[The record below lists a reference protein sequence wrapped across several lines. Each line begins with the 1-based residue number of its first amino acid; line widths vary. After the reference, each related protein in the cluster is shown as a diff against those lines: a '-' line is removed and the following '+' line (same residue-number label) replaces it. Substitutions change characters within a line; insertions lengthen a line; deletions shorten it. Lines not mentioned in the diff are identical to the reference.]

1 MFNFSAHLT
10 EHCTTSESAR
20 QGDREFFF
28 RRLKLNVSRL
38 GDQAPLEHSLGYE
51 LKKNEEKEEE
61 ERSCVLSQNTKL
73 LLKHVGGTQNRS
85 PLQQE
90 ALESEIWSPVGLIE
104 NKHAHQP
111 QNRFGEI

>member
-38 GDQAPLEHSLGYE
+38 GNQAPLEHSLGYE
-51 LKKNEEKEEE
+51 LKK
-61 ERSCVLSQNTKL
+61 TK
-73 LLKHVGGTQNRS
+73 KKKKKRGAVFFPKTQN
-85 PLQQE
+85 
-90 ALESEIWSPVGLIE
+90 
-104 NKHAHQP
+104 
-111 QNRFGEI
+111 FC